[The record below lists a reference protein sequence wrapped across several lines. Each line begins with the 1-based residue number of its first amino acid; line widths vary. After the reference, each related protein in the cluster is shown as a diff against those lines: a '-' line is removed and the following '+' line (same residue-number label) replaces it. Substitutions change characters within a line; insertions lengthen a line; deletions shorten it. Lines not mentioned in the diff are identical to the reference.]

1 LPIVG
6 ESLYVTKQARIG
18 LLRLQ
23 LEEARA
29 EVEELCDVIDD
40 LRAENDALI
49 DILDDER
56 RTNANL
62 AKLSAKLM
70 LSKLGIK

>member
-1 LPIVG
+1 M
-6 ESLYVTKQARIG
+6 TKQARID

-23 LEEARA
+23 LEEAHA
-29 EVEELCDVIDD
+29 EVEELIDILDD

-70 LSKLGIK
+70 WSKLGIK